1 MLVEEDC
8 RQFGHALTE
17 RLRGL
22 DFEMLAIGEYLALK
36 LRVYHQI
43 ERNHTAFFA
52 PALNVLQRMYRQ
64 GAQVILRPSVA
75 LDHDMLHLLAVGMGH
90 AHDIAVVAGTEILG
104 YDGCYTPG
112 ASLSPRLREDEICG
126 DWNYLLSLQ
135 HKCCE
140 TAHARQSILTSL
152 PSLNRS
158 FDSHKQRV
166 LWKKDYSKERFTL
179 NC

>member
-1 MLVEEDC
+1 MGASHRVQARCEVLTVLVEEDC

-17 RLRGL
+17 RLRSL
-22 DFEMLAIGEYLALK
+22 DFEMLAIGKYLALK

-90 AHDIAVVAGTEILG
+90 AHDIVEIMVEVDVGINISQVIILPHG
-104 YDGCYTPG
+104 
-112 ASLSPRLREDEICG
+112 
-126 DWNYLLSLQ
+126 LQ
-135 HKCCE
+135 
-140 TAHARQSILTSL
+140 
-152 PSLNRS
+152 
-158 FDSHKQRV
+158 
-166 LWKKDYSKERFTL
+166 
-179 NC
+179 